1 MTTADSDPPNLTA
14 ARGQGYD
21 FPFTVNG
28 RPFSIGDDDPSGR
41 DLRATARLDPAS
53 AWILVQIR
61 DRGATSVG
69 LDDKIPLRKG
79 DTAVF
84 RAFES
89 DRLFSF
95 TLVERGWEWGA
106 ETILESEL
114 RQYGEIGDDQDIV
127 LDTAHDQVIERGAT
141 IPLAGKG
148 AEQFITRPTPPREV
162 TIRVNG
168 RKRTVPTGLIG
179 YDTVVAL
186 AFPDAVPNPEV
197 IYTVGFRHGGS
208 AHPEGSLV
216 AGQSVEVREGMI
228 FVATPTNRS

>member
-1 MTTADSDPPNLTA
+1 MTTADADPPDLTA
-14 ARGQGYD
+14 NRGENRG
-21 FPFTVNG
+21 FRCTVNG
-28 RPFSIGDDDPSGR
+28 SAFSIDDDDPSGR
-41 DLRATARLDPAS
+41 DLRSTARLDPAS
-53 AWILVQIR
+53 AWILIQIR
-61 DRGATSVG
+61 DHGATSVG
-69 LDDKIPLRKG
+69 LDDKIALRKSE
-79 DTAVF
+79 TAVF

-114 RQYGEIGDDQDIV
+114 RQYGEIPDDHDIV
-127 LDTAHDQVIERGAT
+127 LDTAHDQVIKRGAT
-141 IPLAGKG
+141 IPLTDEGT
-148 AEQFITRPTPPREV
+148 EQFITRPTPPREV

-168 RKRTVPTGLIG
+168 RKRTVPAGMIS
-179 YDTVVAL
+179 YETVVAL
-186 AFPDAVPNPEV
+186 AFPDAVPNPDV

-216 AGQSVEVREGMI
+216 AGQSAQVHEGMI

>member
-1 MTTADSDPPNLTA
+1 MTDSDPPDLPG
-14 ARGQGYD
+14 ARRRK

-28 RPFSIGDDDPSGR
+28 RSFSIDDDDPSGR

-53 AWILVQIR
+53 AWILIQIR

-69 LDDKIPLRKG
+69 LDDKVSLRKDG
-79 DTAVF
+79 TAVF

-95 TLVERGWEWGA
+95 TLRERGWEWGA

-114 RQYGEIGDDQDIV
+114 RQYGEVADDHDIV
-127 LDTAHDQVIERGAT
+127 LDKAHDQVVERGAT
-141 IPLAGKG
+141 IVLEGKG
-148 AEQFITRPTPPREV
+148 AEQFITRPAPAREV

-168 RKRTVPTGLIG
+168 RKRTVPAGLIS
-179 YDTVVAL
+179 YETVVGL
-186 AFPDAVPNPEV
+186 AFPDAVPNPD
-197 IYTVGFRHGGS
+197 IIFTVGFRHGGV

-228 FVATPTNRS
+228 FVATSTNRS

>member
-1 MTTADSDPPNLTA
+1 MTTPDSDPPDLIAA
-14 ARGQGYD
+14 ARGRN

-28 RPFSIGDDDPSGR
+28 RPFSIDDDDPSGR
-41 DLRATARLDPAS
+41 DLRAAARLDPAS
-53 AWILVQIR
+53 AWILIQIR
-61 DRGATSVG
+61 DRGATSLG
-69 LDDKIPLRKG
+69 LDDKITLRKG
-79 DTAVF
+79 ETAVF

-114 RQYGEIGDDQDIV
+114 RQYGEVPDDYDIV
-127 LDTAHDQVIERGAT
+127 QDKAHDEVIERGSAISLT
-141 IPLAGKG
+141 DKG

-168 RKRTVPTGLIG
+168 RKRTVPAGLIT
-179 YDTVVAL
+179 YETVVGL
-186 AFPDAVPNPEV
+186 AFPDAVPNPDV
-197 IYTVGFRHGGS
+197 IYTVGFRHGGA

>member
-1 MTTADSDPPNLTA
+1 MTTPKSDPPDLTA
-14 ARGQGYD
+14 AAARGRD
-21 FPFTVNG
+21 FPLTVNG

-41 DLRATARLDPAS
+41 DLRSVARLDPAS
-53 AWILVQIR
+53 AWILIQIR

-69 LDDKIPLRKG
+69 LDDKISLRKG
-79 DTAVF
+79 ETAVF

-114 RQYGEIGDDQDIV
+114 RQYGEIADDHDIV
-127 LDTAHDQVIERGAT
+127 LDKAHDQVIERGAV
-141 IPLAGKG
+141 IPLTDKG

-168 RKRTVPTGLIG
+168 RKRTVPAGLIS
-179 YDTVVAL
+179 YATVVGL
-186 AFPDAVPNPEV
+186 AFPDVVPNPDV